1 MAEPFTLY
9 KLIILYMLDRVDFPL
24 TNSQISSFLLDR
36 GYTNYFTLQQAFSE
50 LEEANLVKPQTIR
63 NTTQFQ
69 LTKSGREA
77 LGYFCDRI
85 PNAIQEEADQY
96 LQEHKIELRNEVSVT
111 ADYYR
116 TTAKEYAV
124 HCVIKVRS
132 DRPDSYGSG
141 QKTGRSYVQVL
152 EKQMRNGLPV
162 SDDTALL
169 NTWQN

>member
-24 TNSQISSFLLDR
+24 T
-36 GYTNYFTLQQAFSE
+36 
-50 LEEANLVKPQTIR
+50 QTIR

-124 HCVIKVRS
+124 HCVIKEKES
-132 DRPDSYGSG
+132 DLIDLTLTVPD
-141 QKTGRSYVQVL
+141 K
-152 EKQMRNGLPV
+152 KQAETMCKSWKNKCEMVYQFLMTQL
-162 SDDTALL
+162 S
-169 NTWQN
+169 

>member
-1 MAEPFTLY
+1 MTAWIFRLQTA
-9 KLIILYMLDRVDFPL
+9 RFPVFCS
-24 TNSQISSFLLDR
+24 TAATQTISRCSRLFQ
-36 GYTNYFTLQQAFSE
+36 NWK
-50 LEEANLVKPQTIR
+50 EANLVKPQTIR

-116 TTAKEYAV
+116 TT
-124 HCVIKVRS
+124 
-132 DRPDSYGSG
+132 
-141 QKTGRSYVQVL
+141 QKNMPYT
-152 EKQMRNGLPV
+152 V
-162 SDDTALL
+162 S
-169 NTWQN
+169 

>member
-1 MAEPFTLY
+1 MTAWIFRLQTARFPVFCLTAATQTISRCS
-9 KLIILYMLDRVDFPL
+9 KLF
-24 TNSQISSFLLDR
+24 
-36 GYTNYFTLQQAFSE
+36 

-124 HCVIKVRS
+124 HCVIKEKES
-132 DRPDSYGSG
+132 DLIDLTLTVPD
-141 QKTGRSYVQVL
+141 K
-152 EKQMRNGLPV
+152 KQAEAMCKSWKNKCEMVYQFLMTQL
-162 SDDTALL
+162 S
-169 NTWQN
+169 

>member
-1 MAEPFTLY
+1 MTAATQ
-9 KLIILYMLDRVDFPL
+9 
-24 TNSQISSFLLDR
+24 TISR
-36 GYTNYFTLQQAFSE
+36 CRPAFSE

-96 LQEHKIELRNEVSVT
+96 LQEHKIELRNEGSVT

-124 HCVIKVRS
+124 HCVIKEKES
-132 DRPDSYGSG
+132 DLIDLTLTVPDK
-141 QKTGRSYVQVL
+141 KTGRSYVQVL
-152 EKQMRNGLPV
+152 EKQMRNHGLPV
-162 SDDTALL
+162 SNDTALL